1 MTDSEI
7 KNRLVLL
14 DEDVKIERVGSLI
27 VISLEYK
34 DGIFELNISEDNFNI
49 GFDYLDEESYESLN
63 EEEKQRLDDMFY
75 EGDPLSV
82 SEKEIFNKFID
93 YVNTNKEIL

>member
-1 MTDSEI
+1 
-7 KNRLVLL
+7 
-14 DEDVKIERVGSLI
+14 
-27 VISLEYK
+27 
-34 DGIFELNISEDNFNI
+34 
-49 GFDYLDEESYESLN
+49 
-63 EEEKQRLDDMFY
+63 MFY

>member
-1 MTDSEI
+1 MRQTI
-7 KNRLVLL
+7 KISGASSRCPAEAV
-14 DEDVKIERVGSLI
+14 I
-27 VISLEYK
+27 VFESIPPEYK